1 MSDLTSKTTPLPV
14 GPDVQDGALMPWKI
28 VALAKQKGEFR
39 VSWRYRDGRLAR
51 RCFKLKK
58 QGWLKQ
64 LRCPA
69 GEYIFVPGPLCQEVM
84 QHVAA

>member
-1 MSDLTSKTTPLPV
+1 MSQPDTTALPI
-14 GPDVQDGALMPWKI
+14 GPAMQDGALMPWKI

-39 VSWRYRDGRLAR
+39 VSWQYRNDRLRR

-64 LRCPA
+64 VRCPA
-69 GEYIFVPGPLCQEVM
+69 GEDIFVPGLLCQEDATRNG
-84 QHVAA
+84 AA